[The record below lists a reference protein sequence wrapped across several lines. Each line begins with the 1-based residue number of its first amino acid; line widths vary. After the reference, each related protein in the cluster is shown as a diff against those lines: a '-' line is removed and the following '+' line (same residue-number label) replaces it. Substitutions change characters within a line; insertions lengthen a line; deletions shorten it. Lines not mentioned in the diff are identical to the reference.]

1 MPYFIY
7 RIDQKPD
14 RLIKKLT
21 LNSKA
26 GSYKDAKRVVKGL
39 RESIP
44 EESGQIWKIV
54 FAESEL
60 QAEELLHQKREKPV
74 LMEWEK

>member
-7 RIDQKPD
+7 RIEHNPNQ
-14 RLIKKLT
+14 LIKKLT

-26 GSYKDAKRVVKGL
+26 NSYKDAKREVKQL
-39 RESIP
+39 RESNP
-44 EESGQIWKIV
+44 EESGQFWKIV

-60 QAEELLHQKREKPV
+60 EAEDLLHQKREKPV

>member
-7 RIDQKPD
+7 RIDQKPGQ
-14 RLIKKLT
+14 LVKKLN

-26 GSYKDAKRVVKGL
+26 DSYKDAKREVKRL
-39 RESIP
+39 RETIP
-44 EESGQIWKIV
+44 EEPDKIWKIV

>member
-7 RIDQKPD
+7 RIEQKPGQ
-14 RLIKKLT
+14 LVKKLT
-21 LNSKA
+21 LNSRA
-26 GSYKDAKRVVKGL
+26 DSYKAAKSEVRTL

-44 EESGQIWKIV
+44 DESEKFWKIV

-60 QAEELLHQKREKPV
+60 EAEELLHQKREKPV

>member
-14 RLIKKLT
+14 QLIKKLT

-26 GSYKDAKRVVKGL
+26 NSYKDAKHEVKLL

-60 QAEELLHQKREKPV
+60 HAEELLHQKREKPV